1 VVIIWECQT
10 KRNWF
15 SRLLTTGVWSSLT
28 IVISLA
34 GIGGES
40 FRLQFVTM
48 QRIFSGYHR
57 GAFWR
62 LLAALQIQLNRSP
75 SSTPARQRFS
85 LAWLFRFLHSRTTSR
100 FDSASLWRDAKE
112 VH

>member
-1 VVIIWECQT
+1 VEHRRRYSATAKQ
-10 KRNWF
+10 
-15 SRLLTTGVWSSLT
+15 LLVGPALWNC
-28 IVISLA
+28 
-34 GIGGES
+34 
-40 FRLQFVTM
+40 LQFVKN
-48 QRIFSGYHR
+48 QRIFYLYYR

-75 SSTPARQRFS
+75 SSTPARQRFRWPGFFVF
-85 LAWLFRFLHSRTTSR
+85 AVAVPHSRTTSR

>member
-1 VVIIWECQT
+1 VIVEH
-10 KRNWF
+10 RRRF
-15 SRLLTTGVWSSLT
+15 SATVKQLLVGPALWNC
-28 IVISLA
+28 
-34 GIGGES
+34 
-40 FRLQFVTM
+40 LQFIKN
-48 QRIFSGYHR
+48 QRMFKMSNR

-75 SSTPARQRFS
+75 SSTPARQRVS
-85 LAWLFRFLHSRTTSR
+85 LAGLFRCLQSRTTSR